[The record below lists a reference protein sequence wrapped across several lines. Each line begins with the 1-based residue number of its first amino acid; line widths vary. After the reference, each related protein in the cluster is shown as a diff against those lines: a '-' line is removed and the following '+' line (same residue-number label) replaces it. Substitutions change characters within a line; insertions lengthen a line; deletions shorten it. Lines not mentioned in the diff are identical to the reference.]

1 MGGMI
6 AAEFLK
12 LRRRPLLWWMLGIML
27 VITTGAFV
35 ISHQVSQHTNDPAA
49 ARLTLASVTLP
60 VGAGTALGAA
70 SALWGILLVIA
81 IAVVVGNEFQYG
93 TLRVQLAMGLR
104 RTPYILAKAI
114 AVYLAGVLGLLLVT
128 LFGIALSLLITVIA
142 KQPVT
147 FAGAFGRAFW
157 QTLGVQLL
165 GTATTFSLAL
175 FLTLLAR
182 QVVAGVAI
190 VLGYTILE
198 GTATGILTGLGG
210 GWATAANFLLT
221 PNTRALAYGLDRS
234 QSFNRELHPPAVA
247 AALLVG
253 YAILFIAAA
262 LLIFNKRDVK
272 GAG

>member
-27 VITTGAFV
+27 VIAMGVFV
-35 ISHQVSQHTNDPAA
+35 ISHQVSLHTDDPAT
-49 ARLTLASVTLP
+49 ARSVRTSVTLP
-60 VGAGTALGAA
+60 QGVSTALGAA
-70 SALWGILLVIA
+70 TALWGILLVIA

-114 AVYLAGVLGLLLVT
+114 AVYLAGVIGLVFVT
-128 LFGIALSLLITVIA
+128 LFGIGLSLLITVIE
-142 KQPVT
+142 KQPAT
-147 FAGAFGRAFW
+147 FVGAFGRQFW

-165 GTATTFSLAL
+165 GTATTFALAL

-190 VLGYTILE
+190 VLGYNILE

-210 GWATAANFLLT
+210 GWAKAVNFFLS

-234 QSFNRELHPPAVA
+234 QPFNRELFPPAVA

-253 YAILFIAAA
+253 YAIIFIAAA

-272 GAG
+272 GAA